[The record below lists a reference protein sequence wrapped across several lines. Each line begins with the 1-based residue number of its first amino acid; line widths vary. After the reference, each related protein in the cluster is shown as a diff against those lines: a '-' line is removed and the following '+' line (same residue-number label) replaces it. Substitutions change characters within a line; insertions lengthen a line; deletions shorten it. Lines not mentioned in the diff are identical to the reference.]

1 MAQRMEAEVM
11 EPDVVRLAESQAAL
25 CSIFANP
32 KRVLILW
39 SLVEQEK
46 AVTAIAHSIDA
57 SLQNTSQHLSLMKAA
72 GILEARRD
80 GQTIYYRIADN
91 VLTHKCRLL
100 LEVRKMRNSELT
112 AVS

>member
-1 MAQRMEAEVM
+1 MDAEVM
-11 EPDVVRLAESQAAL
+11 EPDVVRLAESQSAL
-25 CSIFANP
+25 CSVFANP

-39 SLVEQEK
+39 SLAEHEK

-80 GQTIYYRIADN
+80 GQTIYYRIAGS
-91 VLTHKCRLL
+91 VLSERCQLL
-100 LEVRKMRNSELT
+100 LEARKQRELQEIPI
-112 AVS
+112 

>member
-1 MAQRMEAEVM
+1 MEQRTDTEMM
-11 EPDVVRLAESQAAL
+11 DMAESQAAL

-39 SLVEQEK
+39 SLAEEEK

-80 GQTIYYRIADN
+80 GQTIYYSIAD
-91 VLTHKCRLL
+91 TIPSKRCRLL
-100 LEVRKMRNSELT
+100 LEVRKQREMQKMPI
-112 AVS
+112 

>member
-1 MAQRMEAEVM
+1 MEQRVDAEVM
-11 EPDVVRLAESQAAL
+11 DLAENQAEL
-25 CSIFANP
+25 CSVFANP

-39 SLVEQEK
+39 SLAEHEK

-57 SLQNTSQHLSLMKAA
+57 SLQNTSQHLSLMKAS